1 MSKKPMQDG
10 FGASP
15 RRLEDA
21 RFLKGV
27 GAFID
32 DLKRPASLFAAIVR
46 SQHAHARIV
55 KIDSDA
61 AQRVVGFV
69 RCVTAADIGEMI
81 PIPVRIGANPSLTPY
96 LQRPLASDIV
106 RYVGEPIAIVL
117 AETRLGAEDA
127 GDLVEIDYEPLTVIA
142 DAKAAEAAGKI
153 VARWD
158 VALGDVDASF
168 ASADLVVRERF
179 TVGRQTAVPME
190 PRGLLAEFD
199 PGRRILTMWGPTKV
213 PYFNRGVLSAM
224 LRLPEA
230 QIHFI
235 EPDVGG
241 GFGARGEFYPEDFL
255 LPFAAIA
262 TGRPVKWIETRRE
275 HFLSINHS
283 RGQEWEV
290 AIAARK
296 DGTLLGIDAAVRQDM
311 GAYVRTH
318 GTVVPALSAAHL
330 TGPYIVPNYRCAITC
345 VQTNRTPT
353 ATMRGPG
360 LFECNVVR
368 ERTIDMIAHELR
380 IAPEEIRRRNFVPH
394 EKMPYAVG
402 TDIYGSRTLLDSGN
416 FLRMFDK
423 TLESSRSGAASP
435 AVSPDHL
442 TGFGMAAIVEPSGWG
457 PFESARVEVDPAGTV
472 RVYTGATSQG
482 QGQETTLA
490 QICREIL
497 KVPLKDIT
505 VVHGDTRLM
514 RFGIGTY
521 ASRAAVMAGNAVF
534 KSAKI
539 VKERALDLA
548 SQYLEASLEDLELE
562 DGQVRIVGA
571 PHRFVTLGELARVA
585 APGARHPHVRRPQN
599 DQEGLSALA
608 YFDVTDETCAFSL
621 HTAHVTVDLATGEV
635 TVDRYLVGA
644 DVGRAIN
651 PMIVEAQIVGG
662 AVQGISGALREQ
674 LVYDQEGQLLTATFM
689 DYSLPRAGDFA
700 RVNAIV
706 LEDEPALSNPLG
718 LKGIG
723 ESGTSGAGAAIAN
736 AVADALRPLGV
747 RITDLP
753 LTAEHLWHAIREA
766 KKAASTKAA

>member
-1 MSKKPMQDG
+1 MSEKPMQDG

-27 GAFID
+27 GSFID
-32 DLKRPASLFAAIVR
+32 DVKRPASLFAAIVR
-46 SQHAHARIV
+46 SEHAHARIV
-55 KIDSDA
+55 KVNSDVA
-61 AQRVVGFV
+61 KRVAGFV
-69 RCVTAADIGEMI
+69 RCITAADVGEVAPI
-81 PIPVRIGANPSLTPY
+81 PIRIGANPSLAQH
-96 LQRPLASDIV
+96 LQRPLASDTA
-106 RYVGEPIAIVL
+106 RYVGEPIAVVL
-117 AETRLGAEDA
+117 AETRIGAEDVA
-127 GDLVEIDYEPLTVIA
+127 ELVEVDYEPLTTIG

-153 VARWD
+153 VGRWD
-158 VALGDVDASF
+158 VGFGNVDASF
-168 ASADLVVRERF
+168 AEADLIVRERF
-179 TVGRQTAVPME
+179 TVSRQTAVPME

-213 PYFNRGVLSAM
+213 PYFNRSVLSAM

-255 LPFAAIA
+255 IPFAAIA

-290 AIAARK
+290 AVAARK
-296 DGTLLGIDAAVRQDM
+296 DGTFIGIDAAVRQDM

-318 GTVVPALSAAHL
+318 GTVVPVLSAAHL
-330 TGPYIVPNYRCAITC
+330 TGPYIVPNYRCSITC

-360 LFECNVVR
+360 VFECNVVR
-368 ERTIDMIAHELR
+368 ERAIDMIAHELR
-380 IAPEEIRRRNFVPH
+380 MTPEDVRRRNFVPH
-394 EKMPYAVG
+394 EKMPFAVG
-402 TDIYGSRTLLDSGN
+402 TDIYGARTLLDSGN
-416 FLRMFDK
+416 FLRMFNR
-423 TLESSRSGAASP
+423 TLESSRSAAP
-435 AVSPDHL
+435 ASVASTDHL

-457 PFESARVEVDPAGTV
+457 PFESARVEVDPAGTI

-490 QICREIL
+490 QLCREIL

-514 RFGIGTY
+514 RFGVGTY

-534 KSAKI
+534 KASTI

-548 SQYLEASLEDLELE
+548 SQYLEASPEDLELE
-562 DGQVRIVGA
+562 DGRVRIVGA

-585 APGARHPHVRRPQN
+585 APGARHPHVRRPQS

-608 YFDVTDETCAFSL
+608 YFDVSDETCAFSL
-621 HTAHVTVDLATGEV
+621 HTAHVTVDLATGVV

-689 DYSLPRAGDFA
+689 DYSLPRAGDFP
-700 RVNAIV
+700 RVDAIV
-706 LEDEPALSNPLG
+706 IEDEPALSNPLG

-753 LTAEHLWHAIREA
+753 LTAERVWMAIREA
-766 KKAASTKAA
+766 RNSAATKAT